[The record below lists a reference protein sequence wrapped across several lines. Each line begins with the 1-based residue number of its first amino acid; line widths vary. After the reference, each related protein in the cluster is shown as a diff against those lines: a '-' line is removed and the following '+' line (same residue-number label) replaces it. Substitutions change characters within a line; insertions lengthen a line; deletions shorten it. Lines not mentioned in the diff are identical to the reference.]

1 MGVDLSSPRIRGKY
15 HETGLESGKESS
27 IFYHGLAEIDVILHY
42 LPKERYIVRNLL
54 LH

>member
-1 MGVDLSSPRIRGKY
+1 MRLDLRLGKNHQLSKY
-15 HETGLESGKESS
+15 YGPAK
-27 IFYHGLAEIDVILHY
+27 IDVILHY